1 MSKKNQFGDQRR
13 LHPEFFQDTLL
24 KEEENSTLLK
34 RDDLENLYNSYE
46 IKVPQENKVYNV
58 LYLGTA
64 EKDIIFDG
72 GFKDFVRVENRSD
85 ESKYLVNTNV
95 GDTVDILITSINEE
109 KFEIKGSLVELY
121 ENRARK
127 TLLNSSEP
135 IIVSCLVKEL
145 TPAGYTVDI
154 FFEGVTLPGFMPNT
168 LAGIN
173 KLSQP
178 EAIVGSTFEV
188 MIESFSKEE
197 GTYIV
202 SRRKYLQTLIPQAIK
217 ELRQGV
223 VYEGVVTG
231 TTQFGVF
238 VEFKD
243 CLTGMIHKT
252 NINSEWADRIDEI
265 LPGFEIQFYVKEIIK
280 DKIILTQILR
290 ESLWDT
296 IKVGQIMTGKVR
308 DAKSFGV
315 LVALDDET
323 NGLIHTSELEKSNRK
338 LSAGQEVKV
347 RIIAVDR
354 MNRKIFLSVVNG

>member
-1 MSKKNQFGDQRR
+1 MGKRKYFGDPRR
-13 LHPEFFQDTLL
+13 MDAEFFSEELL
-24 KEEENSTLLK
+24 QETIKTGEDFESLLN
-34 RDDLENLYNSYE
+34 EFE
-46 IKVPQENKVYNV
+46 IKVPKEDRVSNV
-58 LYLGTA
+58 VYLGA
-64 EKDIIFDG
+64 SESDIIFDG
-72 GFKDFVRVENRSD
+72 GFKDFVRIDNNAN
-85 ESKYLVNTNV
+85 ESKYLVNTNI
-95 GDTVDILITSINEE
+95 GDSVDVLITYIDQSQ
-109 KFEIKGSLVELY
+109 FEIRGSLAELY
-121 ENRARK
+121 ENKARK
-127 TLLNSSEP
+127 ALTNLNNS
-135 IIVSCLVKEL
+135 IVVSALVKEL
-145 TPAGYTVDI
+145 TPAGYSVDI
-154 FFEGVTLPGFMPNT
+154 YYEGVTLPGFMPNT

-178 EAIVGSTFEV
+178 EAIVGVTFEV
-188 MIESFSKEE
+188 MIESFAKDE

-217 ELRQGV
+217 ELRHGV
-223 VYEGVVTG
+223 VYEGIVTG
-231 TTQFGVF
+231 TTPFGVF

-308 DAKSFGV
+308 DSKSFGV

-338 LSAGQEVKV
+338 LATGQEVKV

-354 MNRKIFLSVVNG
+354 MNRKIFLSVVNN

>member
-1 MSKKNQFGDQRR
+1 MAKNKNFGDQRR
-13 LHPEFFQDTLL
+13 FHLEFFEDTLTQES
-24 KEEENSTLLK
+24 KDLK
-34 RDDLENLYNSYE
+34 REDLEALYKE
-46 IKVPQENKVYNV
+46 FDIKIPVEDKLANV
-58 LYLGTA
+58 TYLGFT
-64 EKDIIFDG
+64 EEDILFDG
-72 GFKDFVRVENRSD
+72 GFKDFVRIEKRND
-85 ESKYLVNTNV
+85 ELKYLVNTNV
-95 GDTVDILITSINEE
+95 GDKIDVLITKVDEDN
-109 KFEIKGSLVELY
+109 FEIKGSLVELY
-121 ENRARK
+121 EKQAKKR
-127 TLLNSSEP
+127 LLNSKESVV
-135 IIVSCLVKEL
+135 VSAHVKEL
-145 TPAGYTVDI
+145 TPAGYSVDI

-178 EAIVGSTFEV
+178 EAIVGETFEV
-188 MIESFSKEE
+188 MIESFSKDE

-202 SRRKYLQTLIPQAIK
+202 SRRRYLQTLIPQAIK
-217 ELRQGV
+217 ELRHGV
-223 VYEGVVTG
+223 VYEGLVTG
-231 TTQFGVF
+231 TTQFGIF

-252 NINSEWADRIDEI
+252 NIKADWADRIDEI
-265 LPGFEIQFYVKEIIK
+265 LPGFVVQFYVKEIIK

-308 DAKSFGV
+308 DSKSFGV

-338 LSAGQEVKV
+338 LSAGQDVKV

-354 MNRKIFLSVVNG
+354 MNRKIFLSVVSG